1 VADLRQ
7 RSPGLLQGDVE
18 DSFDGPQAAGQVD
31 EDEAEEEA
39 EKEETDADQQDSPL
53 PERYPSPSW
62 DAAKIPPFS
71 E

>member
-18 DSFDGPQAAGQVD
+18 DGLDGAQAAGEVD

-39 EKEETDADQQDSPL
+39 EKKEADSDQQDSPL
-53 PERYPSPSW
+53 PERCLSPSW
-62 DAAKIPPFS
+62 VPPDS
-71 E
+71 PRLE